1 MLKPLTIAEASL
13 RLRDRSV
20 SSAALTEA
28 ALDAIARESAS
39 LNAFITILADSA
51 RAAAA
56 QADRELAAGQDRGAL
71 HGIPISLKD
80 LIDVAGVPTTAG
92 SRVRRAHLAT
102 TDAPI
107 VRHLREAGAV
117 IVGKTNLHEFALGT
131 TSEDSAYGP
140 VRHPLD
146 STRAAGGSS
155 GGSAVSV
162 ATGMS
167 LGSVGTDTGG
177 SIRIPAAACGL
188 VGLKPAFGEVDCE
201 GIVPLSRRL
210 DHAGPIVKTV
220 QDARLLLEGLTGR
233 ILRVDSGTPALDGVR
248 AAVLEPY
255 FLDRLQPEVQRAF
268 GHALDRFR
276 AAGVRLSTTG
286 LPHAALAPAIY
297 LPLCLAEAAALHA
310 ATLEWQPDDYTP
322 AVRLRLELGRYV
334 RGEDYVRALE
344 GAAVLRREV
353 DEVLNGCDLLLLPTL
368 AIVAPTLGAPTV
380 RVGDRDES
388 VRNVMLK
395 LTQVFN
401 LTGHPAL
408 TLPIRTPGDSLP
420 VGLQLV
426 ARSTVRLLD
435 LAAAFEQAISG
446 HR

>member
-20 SSAALTEA
+20 SSAALTDA
-28 ALDAIARESAS
+28 ALDAIARDSAR
-39 LNAFITILADSA
+39 LNAFITVLGESA

-80 LIDVAGVPTTAG
+80 LIDVAGVPTTAA
-92 SRVRRAHLAT
+92 SRVRRAHVAT

-107 VRHLREAGAV
+107 VRRLREAGAV

-146 STRAAGGSS
+146 SSRVAGGSS

-162 ATGMS
+162 VTGMS

-220 QDARLLLEGLTGR
+220 QDARLLL
-233 ILRVDSGTPALDGVR
+233 DGVMGR
-248 AAVLEPY
+248 FPPMDSAAPEPDGVHAAVLEPY
-255 FLDRLQPEVQRAF
+255 FLDRLQPEVQHAF
-268 GHALDRFR
+268 GHALDRLR
-276 AAGVRLSTTG
+276 AAGLRLSTAG

-310 ATLEWQPDDYTP
+310 ATLEAQPDDYTP
-322 AVRLRLELGRYV
+322 AVRLRFELGRYV

-353 DEVLNGCDLLLLPTL
+353 DAVLNGCDVVLLPTL
-368 AIVAPTLGAPTV
+368 AIVAPPLGAPTV
-380 RVGDRDES
+380 RAGDRDES
-388 VRNVMLK
+388 VRNIMLK

-408 TLPIRTPGDSLP
+408 TLPIRMSGGSLP

-426 ARSTVRLLD
+426 ASSTDRLLD
-435 LAAAFEQAISG
+435 LAAALEETISG
-446 HR
+446 ER